1 MTVDISIA
9 SVTAA
14 FTQMS
19 GWEVAATLLGIT
31 YVVLAA
37 KELQWAWP
45 FAFVSTLIY
54 TVIFW
59 DGALVAS
66 SVLNFYY
73 MVMAIY
79 GFILWKKNERGESLK
94 ISTLPWQRHLLLIS
108 LGVIGTVI
116 VGYVDETYL
125 EARFAYHDA
134 FVMVFSGIATWLMAK
149 KILENW
155 LYWMLID
162 TVATILYYRS
172 GYLATI
178 VLFLFYVVLAFYGYA
193 EWKKRYAHTHSTA
206 A

>member
-1 MTVDISIA
+1 MDVSIA
-9 SVTAA
+9 PIAAA
-14 FTQMS
+14 FAQMS
-19 GWEVAATLLGIT
+19 GWEIAATLLGIT

-73 MVMAIY
+73 MVMAVY
-79 GFILWKKNERGESLK
+79 GFILWKKDEKGEVLK
-94 ISTLPWQRHLLLIS
+94 ISTLPWQRHLLLIM
-108 LGVIGTVI
+108 LGIAGTLL
-116 VGYVDETYL
+116 VGYLDARYL
-125 EARFAYHDA
+125 QARFAYHDA

-155 LYWMLID
+155 LYWMVID
-162 TVATILYYRS
+162 TAATVLYYRS

-178 VLFLFYVVLAFYGYA
+178 VLFLCYVVLAFYGHA
-193 EWKKRYAHTHSTA
+193 EWEKSYAASH
-206 A
+206 